1 MGISNKRSVRKNEE
15 KKKKGKRKGM
25 EKEKRTSTEL
35 LSLSHSFNKTFC
47 KVQKPNCILSVS
59 LKRWKEQGAEG
70 CNFHVYT
77 QILRKNLPLPN
88 TFIQYLEVQTQ
99 IKQRLWSPQLC
110 RSPSRTRSSELRQRK
125 KGAYNVGEGAW
136 VQGGIDRRDVYF
148 NPLSFV
154 CTK

>member
-1 MGISNKRSVRKNEE
+1 MSHKATMQQDIHQNRLKLVLKRIKWEKVTREAEE
-15 KKKKGKRKGM
+15 KNKSKGT
-25 EKEKRTSTEL
+25 EKEKRSSAEEL

-47 KVQKPNCILSVS
+47 KVQKPNCILSDS

-110 RSPSRTRSSELRQRK
+110 RSPSRTRSSELTQRK
-125 KGAYNVGEGAW
+125 KGTYSVGEG
-136 VQGGIDRRDVYF
+136 V
-148 NPLSFV
+148 
-154 CTK
+154 